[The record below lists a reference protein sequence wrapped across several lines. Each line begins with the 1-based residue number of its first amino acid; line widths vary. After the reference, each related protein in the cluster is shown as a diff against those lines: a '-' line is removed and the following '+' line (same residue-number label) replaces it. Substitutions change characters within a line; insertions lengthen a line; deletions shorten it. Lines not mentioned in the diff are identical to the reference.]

1 MHYFSPPP
9 LLSRWGLRLSPL
21 VASVGPYIIDLQTRI
36 GWRNFCV
43 YFTTAP
49 TVHEIWQIYPRQ
61 EFNYWLS
68 PNKVLRAPFLLEMM
82 YSEADWLY
90 WSPVGSGLS
99 PSLSGL
105 ETNTKWQLGTIFSPI
120 MRFSRKPVITITAI
134 LALQRGLPATSAFIK
149 IFSVGTQVLS
159 GSFGYRVVLTID
171 FVLNFLTAFKPYMIQ
186 FHLHPPPSKKKEK
199 LYDDLIR
206 PVLDN
211 RKWRLSLIIF
221 LRNFS
226 APVDFSVHDWICK

>member
-1 MHYFSPPP
+1 MYQRFDALFPLPPP
-9 LLSRWGLRLSPL
+9 PLSRWGLRLSPL
-21 VASVGPYIIDLQTRI
+21 MASLGPYIIDLQTRI

-49 TVHEIWQIYPRQ
+49 TVHEICQIYPWQ

-68 PNKVLRAPFLLEMM
+68 PNKVLRAPLVLEMM
-82 YSEADWLY
+82 YSEANWLY

-120 MRFSRKPVITITAI
+120 MRFSHKRVITITAI

-149 IFSVGTQVLS
+149 IFSECRNTSSVR
-159 GSFGYRVVLTID
+159 FYWIPCC
-171 FVLNFLTAFKPYMIQ
+171 F
-186 FHLHPPPSKKKEK
+186 
-199 LYDDLIR
+199 DDR
-206 PVLDN
+206 FCA
-211 RKWRLSLIIF
+211 K
-221 LRNFS
+221 FS
-226 APVDFSVHDWICK
+226 HCL